1 MLSAVPY
8 GQESGS
14 LGCFSGRA
22 TLGDAGRWAM
32 GDAALVL
39 LTAAPLLAGER
50 KALLSLPMEM
60 DMVAYCHN
68 SVGVLNS

>member
-1 MLSAVPY
+1 
-8 GQESGS
+8 
-14 LGCFSGRA
+14 
-22 TLGDAGRWAM
+22 M

-68 SVGVLNS
+68 SVRVLNS